1 MVAQFNTGQRKV
13 FDQVM
18 APINQPTNLLRQFFF
33 TVLVALRRRL
43 CTTYS
48 AQLPERP
55 RKKGDHGCI
64 HWNSCNFYLTEPHT
78 TQHLKSTPSI
88 TDTTT
93 SKIEEH
99 SYIAKLIRLFI
110 CDEATIFSGKLW
122 KTIWRTKTNLLSDWG
137 FPSMS
142 PGLQAWQQSQSGWND
157 NKKLPNFVPFSPTT
171 SKHAGRVG

>member
-122 KTIWRTKTNLLSDWG
+122 KTTWRTKTNLLSDWEG
-137 FPSMS
+137 ISVKVS
-142 PGLQAWQQSQSGWND
+142 RSSSVA
-157 NKKLPNFVPFSPTT
+157 TE
-171 SKHAGRVG
+171 SKWLKR